1 MKRYIREAAPAAA
14 PVPAPAQAAPVP
26 AAGQKPAP
34 AAPAAGAAAPKKE
47 APAKLSASAQ
57 KLQTTLGKIK
67 GLDTLMQNV
76 TNRDDAAEILAA
88 MATKLGGEKI
98 SASKVLTN
106 ALSIAKDTEKQINEQ
121 FAVENFLRYLFE

>member
-34 AAPAAGAAAPKKE
+34 PAAGAAAPKTA
-47 APAKLSASAQ
+47 APAKLSSSAQ
-57 KLQTTLGKIK
+57 KLQAALGKIK

-106 ALSIAKDTEKQINEQ
+106 ALNIAKEAEKPVNEQ

>member
-1 MKRYIREAAPAAA
+1 MKRYIREAAPA
-14 PVPAPAQAAPVP
+14 PVPAPAQAAP
-26 AAGQKPAP
+26 
-34 AAPAAGAAAPKKE
+34 AAPAAGAAPKQE

-106 ALSIAKDTEKQINEQ
+106 ALSIAKDTEKQVNEQ